1 MHSSCRSTFSAVAPA
16 FVLALSA
23 LVSTVAQ
30 AQTDKNPDIAK
41 GQALAGVC
49 AGCHGVDG
57 VSPIPTQPNLAGM
70 SWQYIA
76 KQLKYFKSGQRD
88 NAIMKG
94 FAATLSDAD
103 MKVLGVYFA
112 SMKGRPIG
120 TKDEK
125 LAKTAEK
132 LYRAGDAT
140 RAIPACAGCH
150 SPTGAGIPALYPR
163 VGGQHAEYILAQLT
177 AFRAGARG
185 GPSKDDS
192 NPTGKIMMAIAG
204 KLTEAEIKAL
214 AEYTAGLNAN

>member
-1 MHSSCRSTFSAVAPA
+1 MILIRRSTV
-16 FVLALSA
+16 SA
-23 LVSTVAQ
+23 LFFALAALAMAPVFAQ
-30 AQTDKNPDIAK
+30 ADKNPDIAK

-57 VSPIPTQPNLAGM
+57 VSPVPTQPSLAGM

-76 KQLKYFKSGQRD
+76 KQLKHFKTGQRD

-94 FAATLSDAD
+94 FVANLSDAD
-103 MKVLGVYFA
+103 MKALGVYFS

-132 LYRAGDAT
+132 LYRAGDAA
-140 RAIPACAGCH
+140 RGIPACAGCH

-163 VGGQHAEYILAQLT
+163 VGGQHAEYTLAQLT
-177 AFRAGARG
+177 AFRSGARG
-185 GPSKDDS
+185 GATKDDP
-192 NPTGKIMMAIAG
+192 NPTGKMMMTIAS
-204 KLTEAEIKAL
+204 KLTETEVKAL
-214 AEYTAGLNAN
+214 AEYTSGLKAN